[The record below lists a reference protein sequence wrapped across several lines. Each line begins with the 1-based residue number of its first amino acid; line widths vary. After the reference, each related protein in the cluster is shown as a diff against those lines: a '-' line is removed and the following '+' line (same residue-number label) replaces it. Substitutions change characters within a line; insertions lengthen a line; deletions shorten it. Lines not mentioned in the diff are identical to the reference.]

1 MNKLMDIK
9 KVNNNFFDEDAR
21 IIAKK
26 LLGRYL
32 VRKYDDKVIVGKIV
46 ETESYIGSI
55 DKACHAYGGKKTPK
69 ILPLYMKGGVSYIY
83 SIYGMYYCFNTIT
96 GQEEDAQGV
105 LIRALEPAMGIEE
118 MSINRFKKEISE
130 LTPKEILNLTSGPSK
145 LCIALKLDKSLNKHS
160 LLSDELFIG
169 ERENEL
175 YDFDIV
181 ECKRIGIDYA
191 EEAKDFLWRYYIKG
205 NKFVSIKDK
214 MDK

>member
-1 MNKLMDIK
+1 MDIK
-9 KVNNNFFDEDAR
+9 KVNEKFFDNDAR
-21 IIAKK
+21 VVAKN

-32 VRKYDDKVIVGKIV
+32 VRQYDGKTLIGRIV

-96 GQEEDAQGV
+96 GDEEDAQGV
-105 LIRALEPAMGIEE
+105 LIRALEPIIGIEE
-118 MSINRFKKEISE
+118 MSINRFNKGFSSLNK
-130 LTPKEILNLTSGPSK
+130 KEILNLTSGPSK

-160 LLSDELFIG
+160 LFSDELFIG
-169 ERENEL
+169 ENKNEN
-175 YDFDIV
+175 YKFDII

-191 EEAKDFLWRYYIKG
+191 EEAKDFLWRYYIKE
-205 NKFVSIKDK
+205 NKFVSKKDK